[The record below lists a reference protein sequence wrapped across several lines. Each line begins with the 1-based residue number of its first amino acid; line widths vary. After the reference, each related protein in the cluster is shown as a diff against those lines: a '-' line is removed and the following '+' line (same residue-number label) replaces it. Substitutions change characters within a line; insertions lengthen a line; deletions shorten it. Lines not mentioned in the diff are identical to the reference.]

1 MLPVLA
7 AAGVAE
13 LGRRLLAPRTP
24 VIEPA
29 DVDVRTYFSDAEL
42 ARGRR
47 YARPQLALGMASEA
61 VELGILVALALRP
74 AGPLRA
80 GRRWEQPVA
89 GGAAVAAGLGLAMTA
104 ATLPLRAA
112 SRRRRIAVGLDTQ
125 SWRGWLADLAKAGV
139 IQTGFAA
146 AAGAGVVAGARRYPR
161 RWWLPAAAVSVGVGG
176 VLAALAPVVLDP
188 IFNDFT
194 RLPEGE
200 TRSDVLALAEAA
212 GVSVGEVY
220 SVDASRRTTAANA
233 YVTGLGPTKRVVL
246 FDTMLDRYTRDEVRL
261 VVAHELGHVR
271 HRDVP
276 RTWPMRRC
284 SRRPSPGPSS
294 GSAGSCPPSGARRG
308 RCRRWRWPPRWW
320 PRRWDR
326 SPAPCHAPWS
336 AGPISSRW
344 SWGVRRGRCV
354 HLVRARDRAAERRR
368 PGAAEV
374 ADAADGLAPADGGA
388 DRGGGGLSGISRRG
402 KAGAI
407 FAAYQAKSPT
417 HGARSTT
424 TQFWPPKPNALAAAT
439 RTSARRAV
447 SGT

>member
-1 MLPVLA
+1 LAGVLPVLA
-7 AAGVAE
+7 AAGVGE

-29 DVDVRTYFSDAEL
+29 EVDVRTYFSEAEL

-61 VELGILVALALRP
+61 VELGILIALALRP
-74 AGPLRA
+74 SGPLRA

-89 GGAAVAAGLGLAMTA
+89 GGATVAAGLGLATTA

-125 SWRGWLADLAKAGV
+125 SWSGWLADLAKAGV

-146 AAGAGVVAGARRYPR
+146 AAGAGVVAVTRRYPQ

-188 IFNDFT
+188 IFNEFT
-194 RLPEGE
+194 RLPEGQ
-200 TRSDVLALAEAA
+200 TRADVLALAEAA

-233 YVTGLGPTKRVVL
+233 YVAGLGPTKRVVL

-276 RTWPMRRC
+276 RSVTFAAVLAPVVAWAVQQL
-284 SRRPSPGPSS
+284 SWTLSPE
-294 GSAGSCPPSGARRG
+294 RG
-308 RCRRWRWPPRWW
+308 T
-320 PRRWDR
+320 
-326 SPAPCHAPWS
+326 PAALPGLALAAALVAAPL
-336 AGPISSRW
+336 GPISSAL
-344 SWGVRRGRCV
+344 S
-354 HLVRARDRAAERRR
+354 RAVERRADQFSLELGGAGAADAFISFER
-368 PGAAEV
+368 GIALQNVADLEPPRWLTRLMSSHPPTLERIGTAVAFRNDPGAAGP
-374 ADAADGLAPADGGA
+374 AA
-388 DRGGGGLSGISRRG
+388 
-402 KAGAI
+402 
-407 FAAYQAKSPT
+407 
-417 HGARSTT
+417 
-424 TQFWPPKPNALAAAT
+424 
-439 RTSARRAV
+439 V
-447 SGT
+447 